1 MIFRDFRHF
10 FMCLDAPGTI
20 GTLGNT
26 EGGGLACPTLQNGM
40 LFRFLGHFSLI
51 SHYFSRF
58 YAFFTRLDAP
68 GGSRGTREHRRGCR
82 PSKMVC
88 YFDFSAILAYFSL
101 FFAILGVFHVF
112 GCTWKAY
119 YGNKTLNFRSFSWFH
134 AFFTRLDAP
143 GRPRNTGEAKRVN
156 CIFSEYFSW
165 FFVIYF
171 VYIINILHFVRYPY
185 GYPRVF
191 PHPWL
196 RVGFGAGTG
205 AGHLKFTRGWPV
217 LITRCITLLIYS
229 YLHSMTFI
237 DLESR
242 NWWTQSCVIN
252 LWTTRAGVFDVASS
266 HEHTPAI
273 STAPTWATPMG
284 PPS

>member
-1 MIFRDFRHF
+1 MR
-10 FMCLDAPGTI
+10 LDAPGTI

-101 FFAILGVFHVF
+101 FFAILGIFHVF

-119 YGNKTLNFRSFSWFH
+119 YGNKRAQGGGLACPTLQNGMLCRFFGHFSLNFRSF
-134 AFFTRLDAP
+134 L
-143 GRPRNTGEAKRVN
+143 
-156 CIFSEYFSW
+156 
-165 FFVIYF
+165 
-171 VYIINILHFVRYPY
+171 
-185 GYPRVF
+185 
-191 PHPWL
+191 
-196 RVGFGAGTG
+196 
-205 AGHLKFTRGWPV
+205 
-217 LITRCITLLIYS
+217 
-229 YLHSMTFI
+229 
-237 DLESR
+237 
-242 NWWTQSCVIN
+242 
-252 LWTTRAGVFDVASS
+252 
-266 HEHTPAI
+266 
-273 STAPTWATPMG
+273 
-284 PPS
+284 